1 MTLSRRHWLL
11 LAISALAL
19 AWAVGLLWRAWP
31 EVYANLQRMHAAWL
45 ALVVLGASVA
55 ACVNFEVFN
64 ALFAQLR
71 GAGFGRLRLAH
82 LHFTAQLM
90 RHLPGRVWG
99 VAYQSATGGASVAE
113 WVGVN
118 AMYTMLS
125 GASAVWISLAI
136 YAAVRDW
143 RAGVAVF
150 ALGALGYFVC
160 WSPRVFAGLTWLLSK
175 LPFAGKLAAALAAF
189 GAVPVRVKGRLL
201 LWLTIGWAIYF
212 GSWAGYGLAWPGLA
226 AQDAIGMAAM
236 YTLAWLIGYLSFV
249 TPSGVGVREFAFV
262 LLAHDYP
269 PDAVAAMAVFGRIIL
284 LLVDV
289 LLAAAFSPFSLRRA
303 GSPDAE
309 SRSG

>member
-1 MTLSRRHWLL
+1 MTLARRHWLL

-19 AWAVGLLWRAWP
+19 AWAIGLLWRAWP
-31 EVYANLQRMHAAWL
+31 EVYANLARMQAGWL
-45 ALVVLGASVA
+45 ALVVLGASFA

-71 GAGFGRLRLAH
+71 GGAIGRLQLAH

-118 AMYTMLS
+118 AMYTVLS
-125 GASAVWISLAI
+125 SASAVWISLTIYSATRDAI
-136 YAAVRDW
+136 
-143 RAGVAVF
+143 AGTAVF
-150 ALGALGYFVC
+150 ALGALAYFVC
-160 WSPRVFAGLTWLLSK
+160 WSPRVFAALTWLLSN
-175 LPFAGKLAAALAAF
+175 LPFAGKLAAALSAF
-189 GAVPVRVKGRLL
+189 GTVPLRLKWRLL
-201 LWLTIGWAIYF
+201 LLLTVGWAIYYA
-212 GSWAGYGLAWPGLA
+212 SWAGYGLAWPGLA
-226 AQDAIGMAAM
+226 PQAAIAMAAL

-262 LLAHDYP
+262 LLAQDYP

-289 LLAAAFSPFSLRRA
+289 VLAATFSPFSLRRSA
-303 GSPDAE
+303 APKTD
-309 SRSG
+309 

>member
-1 MTLSRRHWLL
+1 MSLSRRHWLL

-31 EVYANLQRMHAAWL
+31 EVYANLARMHAGWL
-45 ALVVLGASVA
+45 VLVVLGASFA
-55 ACVNFEVFN
+55 ACVSFEVFN
-64 ALFAQLR
+64 ALFAQVR
-71 GAGFGRLRLAH
+71 AGAFGRLRLAH

-113 WVGVN
+113 WIGVN
-118 AMYTMLS
+118 AMYTVLS
-125 GASAVWISLAI
+125 GASAVWISLTIFCAQRDAVAG
-136 YAAVRDW
+136 AAVF
-143 RAGVAVF
+143 VS
-150 ALGALGYFVC
+150 GALAYFVC
-160 WSPRVFAGLTWLLSK
+160 WSPRVFAALTWLLSK
-175 LPFAGKLAAALAAF
+175 LPFAGRLAAALAAF
-189 GAVPVRVKGRLL
+189 GAVPLRLKARLL
-201 LWLTIGWAIYF
+201 LWLTLGWAIYF

-226 AQDAIGMAAM
+226 PQDAVGMAAL

-262 LLAHDYP
+262 LLARDYP

-289 LLAAAFSPFSLRRA
+289 VLAAAFSPFSLRRRA
-303 GSPDAE
+303 APDAD
-309 SRSG
+309 